1 MTKMSFNELK
11 DFLKIVVHLNNGI
24 LFICKKER
32 ITDVQ
37 DYMDLKDY
45 AKHKSLSQ
53 KFISCILSFGYL
65 YNVFKNIGL

>member
-11 DFLKIVVHLNNGI
+11 DVLKIVVHPNNGI

-37 DYMDLKDY
+37 D
-45 AKHKSLSQ
+45 Q
-53 KFISCILSFGYL
+53 L
-65 YNVFKNIGL
+65 YGPQRLW